1 MCVHQIQS
9 FLFFLQSQGSLAQ
22 QKLSFSQNNS
32 KKNITAQGKIPGM
45 KFTIRTK
52 FLGKEINLEPN
63 SLLISLLLSKF
74 SVDYHPKLLSS
85 LIP

>member
-1 MCVHQIQS
+1 MCVHHIQS

-32 KKNITAQGKIPGM
+32 KKKYNKI
-45 KFTIRTK
+45 TIRTK
-52 FLGKEINLEPN
+52 FLGKEINLELN